1 MANVNDNAESAKSQ
15 NAKILEYLNN
25 GNTLTALEALKMFG
39 CMRLASR
46 IIDLRE
52 SVVSI
57 NKKKVGLANGKY
69 VTQYSID
76 EYKQT
81 SPLL

>member
-1 MANVNDNAESAKSQ
+1 MTNVNDNAESAKSQ

-46 IIDLRE
+46 IFDLRE
-52 SVVSI
+52 SGVFIS
-57 NKKKVGLANGKY
+57 KKKVCLANGKY

-76 EYKQT
+76 NE
-81 SPLL
+81 